1 MWSDTLL
8 KPYESVTHYILSEI
22 GRDDKAEPFDA
33 TTGLQSTVEECV
45 RELQEHHP
53 HRDLSEFHVIRQ
65 TYYNE
70 GPLTDA
76 LRLTPGLGRPD
87 YPATLQGIQDITDTL
102 IKEVRHIQGLC
113 RVLTSKLNAEH
124 AEDEE
129 NEMAH
134 VFALI
139 DDKSDDLINGI
150 GHIAGLATRPRTL
163 ARLVAVTTPTDK
175 GEA

>member
-1 MWSDTLL
+1 MESDTLL
-8 KPYESVTHYILSEI
+8 KPYESVTHYILCEI

-33 TTGLQSTVEECV
+33 IAGLHSSVEECV
-45 RELQEHHP
+45 REVQKRNP
-53 HRDLSEFHVIRQ
+53 DCDLSTFHVIRQ

-70 GPLTDA
+70 GPFTEA

-87 YPATLQGIQDITDTL
+87 YPATLQGIQDIAETL
-102 IKEVRHIQGLC
+102 LAEIRHIQGLC

-129 NEMAH
+129 NDIAH

-139 DDKSDDLINGI
+139 DDKSDDLLNGI

-163 ARLVAVTTPTDK
+163 ARLVAVTTPTDQ